1 MFLDSVTFSSTVRPN
16 QLLLQ
21 SGAFG
26 PVKKVNSNNP
36 AEVVTAA
43 GPDPRLIKSSL
54 NVFNINV
61 STISGAQALQGD
73 PMMDVWQTLVDGVRM
88 DLKFAM
94 VEATLEPQMKTGF
107 SQKASLTL
115 DGPTGADAAGAL
127 GTATDLTNAGSG
139 TANSLDG
146 KTIVLKTSATATN
159 TITLGTAAGQVN
171 SIDALNSA
179 LSKDGVQ
186 LTASFDATTGKIAL
200 TSTDD
205 AASQTIT
212 KTGTYAAPRAV
223 APLTVSY
230 DAMNRPFVNS
240 LNFGSSSSVDI
251 SGTIGA
257 TAAVTAP
264 VGDPA
269 PQGGR
274 AALVLEYNHML
285 AAIPELAKATNLR
298 LNGESLK
305 LESDQIGSS
314 SVTSV
319 TSVTFKDAPLDAKA
333 FGLSELSPGN
343 DLLDNVSITKAIA
356 ALDRFTGM
364 LSSLDPASS
373 AAPESRVK
381 LYGGL
386 ATPDLQEVSSA
397 IEKSSA
403 LETWFS
409 LNRGMRFSPIFE

>member
-1 MFLDSVTFSSTVRPN
+1 MSLDSVTLSSTVRPN

-26 PVKKVNSNNP
+26 PVKKVNSALNNP
-36 AEVVTAA
+36 AEVVTAT

-61 STISGAQALQGD
+61 STISGAQQGN
-73 PMMDVWQTLVDGVRM
+73 PIMDVWQTLVDGVRM

-186 LTASFDATTGKIAL
+186 LIASFDATTGKIAL

-230 DAMNRPFVNS
+230 DAMNRP
-240 LNFGSSSSVDI
+240 
-251 SGTIGA
+251 
-257 TAAVTAP
+257 
-264 VGDPA
+264 
-269 PQGGR
+269 
-274 AALVLEYNHML
+274 
-285 AAIPELAKATNLR
+285 
-298 LNGESLK
+298 
-305 LESDQIGSS
+305 
-314 SVTSV
+314 
-319 TSVTFKDAPLDAKA
+319 
-333 FGLSELSPGN
+333 
-343 DLLDNVSITKAIA
+343 
-356 ALDRFTGM
+356 
-364 LSSLDPASS
+364 
-373 AAPESRVK
+373 
-381 LYGGL
+381 
-386 ATPDLQEVSSA
+386 
-397 IEKSSA
+397 
-403 LETWFS
+403 
-409 LNRGMRFSPIFE
+409 